1 MAQEH
6 NDRFEQ
12 IKRLLQEG
20 GFSLSPS
27 KEDGIYDVA
36 RDGRYLCQV
45 SAEELIYD
53 ERVNADTTT
62 QAAFDEVIRIVHSV

>member
-12 IKRLLQEG
+12 IKRLLLES

-36 RDGRYLCQV
+36 RNGSYLCQV
-45 SAEELIYD
+45 SAEKLIFD
-53 ERVNADTTT
+53 ERVNTDTTT
-62 QAAFDEVIRIVHSV
+62 QAAFDEVMRIVHSV

>member
-1 MAQEH
+1 MAPVQ

-12 IKRLLQEG
+12 IKKLLQEG

-45 SAEELIYD
+45 SAEKLIYD
-53 ERVNADTTT
+53 ERVNADTAT
-62 QAAFDEVIRIVHSV
+62 QAAFDEVMRIGHSV

>member
-1 MAQEH
+1 MAQVQ

-45 SAEELIYD
+45 STEKLIYD
-53 ERVNADTTT
+53 ERVNADATT

>member
-20 GFSLSPS
+20 GFFFFFS

-36 RDGRYLCQV
+36 WDGRYLCQV
-45 SAEELIYD
+45 SAEKLIFD
-53 ERVNADTTT
+53 ERVNTDTTT
-62 QAAFDEVIRIVHSV
+62 QAAFDEVMRIVHSV